1 MKKDLLK
8 VGHVVTDEP
17 GIYVEGEGGVRI
29 EGMMHITE
37 DGAISLTKS
46 PKELIVL

>member
-1 MKKDLLK
+1 
-8 VGHVVTDEP
+8 
-17 GIYVEGEGGVRI
+17 VEGEGGVRI
-29 EGMMHITE
+29 EDMMHITE